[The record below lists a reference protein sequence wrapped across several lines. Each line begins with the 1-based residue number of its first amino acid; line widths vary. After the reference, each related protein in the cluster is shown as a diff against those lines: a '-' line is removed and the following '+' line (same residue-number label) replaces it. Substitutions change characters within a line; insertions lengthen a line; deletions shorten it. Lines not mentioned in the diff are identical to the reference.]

1 MIITI
6 SQPHTL
12 SLGQSASLL
21 LLHDMLRHLN
31 YNQNTL
37 YFLRAIMSFFFFF
50 SYKDHNVVLNWIKL
64 FWEMHHFPNY
74 NILQSKPSTQKTVFY
89 GGKGILFGLFCCFDL
104 KCSLQECWKLKTSN
118 ILKIY
123 NVIIIPVRKDK
134 CIERELPP
142 SSPDHQRNIYNQSS
156 ISHQNV

>member
-21 LLHDMLRHLN
+21 LLRDMLRHLN

-37 YFLRAIMSFFFFF
+37 YFLRAIMSFFF
-50 SYKDHNVVLNWIKL
+50 SYKDHNVVLNQIKL

-74 NILQSKPSTQKTVFY
+74 YLLQSKPSTLKTVFY
-89 GGKGILFGLFCCFDL
+89 GGNGILFVLFCCFDL
-104 KCSLQECWKLKTSN
+104 KCSLQEYWKLKTSN
-118 ILKIY
+118 LLKIY
-123 NVIIIPVRKDK
+123 NVIIISVRKDK
-134 CIERELPP
+134 FIERELPP
-142 SSPDHQRNIYNQSS
+142 SSPDHQRNVYNQSS